1 MKTIIAACTLIP
13 ALLLTACG
21 NDETGKQPADD
32 LSDFTVAAS
41 QAESAKG
48 DFIYRLATEKEQ
60 YTEGEKVEIYAELEY
75 TGKQE
80 SIEISHAAS
89 PFYFPLHEETRNYAV
104 EYAMNE
110 PLLTTR
116 LIQGEPLQESYSG
129 SGGYSEAEDVAYV
142 EFVQRIMEQDFP
154 AGYYKVNGYAD
165 FIVEAANGSA
175 APYEIH
181 AQIDFKV
188 IPEI

>member
-1 MKTIIAACTLIP
+1 MKPIVPTCTLVP
-13 ALLLTACG
+13 VLVLMACG
-21 NDETGKQPADD
+21 IDEASEQPADD
-32 LSDFTVAAS
+32 LTDFTVAAP

-60 YTEGEKVEIYAELEY
+60 YTEGEKIEINAELEY
-75 TGKQE
+75 IGEQE

-89 PFYFPLHEETRNYAV
+89 PFYFPIHEETRDYTV

-116 LIQGEPLQESYSG
+116 LIWGEPLQESYSG
-129 SGGYSEAEDVAYV
+129 SGGYSAAEDEAYI

-154 AGYYKVNGYAD
+154 VGYYKIEGYAD
-165 FIVEAANGSA
+165 FIAGSV

-188 IPEI
+188 VSEN

>member
-1 MKTIIAACTLIP
+1 MKTFAASCTLVP
-13 ALLLTACG
+13 ALLLIACG
-21 NDETGKQPADD
+21 IDEASEQPADD
-32 LSDFTVAAS
+32 VTDFTVAAP

-60 YTEGEKVEIYAELEY
+60 YTEGEKIEIRAELEY
-75 TGKQE
+75 IGEQE

-89 PFYFPLHEETRNYAV
+89 PFYFPIHEETRDYTV

-116 LIQGEPLQESYSG
+116 LIRGEPLQESYSG
-129 SGGYSEAEDVAYV
+129 SGGYSAEEDEAYI
-142 EFVQRIMEQDFP
+142 EFVQRIMEQNFP
-154 AGYYKVNGYAD
+154 VGYYKIDGYAD
-165 FIVEAANGSA
+165 FIAGSV

-188 IPEI
+188 VSEN

>member
-13 ALLLTACG
+13 TLLLTACG
-21 NDETGKQPADD
+21 NDETGEQPADD

-48 DFIYRLATEKEQ
+48 DFVYRLATEKEQ

-75 TGKQE
+75 TGEQE

-89 PFYFPLHEETRNYAV
+89 PFYFPLHEETRDYAV

-116 LIQGEPLQESYSG
+116 LTKGEPLHEDYTG
-129 SGGYSEAEDVAYV
+129 SGGYSAEEDEAYI
-142 EFVQRIMEQDFP
+142 EFVQRIMEKEFP
-154 AGYYKVNGYAD
+154 PGYYKIDG
-165 FIVEAANGSA
+165 FANFTATSSAGSA
-175 APYEIH
+175 TPYEIH
-181 AQIDFKV
+181 TQIDFKV
-188 IPEI
+188 VPEN

>member
-13 ALLLTACG
+13 VLLLSACG
-21 NDETGKQPADD
+21 VDESSEQPADD
-32 LSDFTVAAS
+32 LADFTVDAA

-60 YTEGEKVEIYAELEY
+60 YTEGEKIEIYAELEY
-75 TGKQE
+75 TGEQE

-89 PFYFPLHEETRNYAV
+89 PFYFPLHEETRDYAV

-142 EFVQRIMEQDFP
+142 EFVQRIMEKDFP

-165 FIVEAANGSA
+165 FIVESANGSTV
-175 APYEIH
+175 PYEIH

-188 IPEI
+188 VPEN